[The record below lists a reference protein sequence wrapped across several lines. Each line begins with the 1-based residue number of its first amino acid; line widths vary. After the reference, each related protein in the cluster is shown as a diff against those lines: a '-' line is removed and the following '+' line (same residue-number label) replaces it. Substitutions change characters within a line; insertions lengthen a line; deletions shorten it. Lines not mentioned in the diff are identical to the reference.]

1 MSIDLTGLSAKQL
14 GALIKNAK
22 KQQTVVAKRAPI
34 AKVRTQ
40 LTRAAKAQ
48 GYSIE
53 ELFGA
58 AASAGPGRPAAAAG
72 KPGPRAGRK
81 LGKVAPKYRN
91 PANAQET
98 WTGRGKQPR
107 WLAELT
113 AAGKKV
119 EDFLIKK
126 DGGAK
131 PAKKATAKKATRK
144 TATKRAT
151 KKAKAA

>member
-58 AASAGPGRPAAAAG
+58 AASAGPGRPAAAGKRVRVPDASWARLHRNTAIPPMPR
-72 KPGPRAGRK
+72 KPGPAAASSRAG
-81 LGKVAPKYRN
+81 
-91 PANAQET
+91 
-98 WTGRGKQPR
+98 
-107 WLAELT
+107 WLN
-113 AAGKKV
+113 
-119 EDFLIKK
+119 
-126 DGGAK
+126 
-131 PAKKATAKKATRK
+131 
-144 TATKRAT
+144 
-151 KKAKAA
+151 

>member
-1 MSIDLTGLSAKQL
+1 MSIDLSGLSAKQL

-22 KQQTVVAKRAPI
+22 KQQTVVAKRTPI

-40 LTRAAKAQ
+40 LTRAAKAH

-58 AASAGPGRPAAAAG
+58 SATASAGPGRPAAAA

-91 PANAQET
+91 PANPQEA

-119 EDFLIKK
+119 EDFLISKVGGKK
-126 DGGAK
+126 T
-131 PAKKATAKKATRK
+131 PAKKTSARK
-144 TATKRAT
+144 VVTKRAT
-151 KKAKAA
+151 KKSKAA

>member
-58 AASAGPGRPAAAAG
+58 AASAGPGRPAAAG

>member
-1 MSIDLTGLSAKQL
+1 MSIDLSGLSAKQL

-58 AASAGPGRPAAAAG
+58 SAGSGRPAAAA

-81 LGKVAPKYRN
+81 LGKVPPKYRN
-91 PANAQET
+91 PANPQEA

-119 EDFLIKK
+119 EDFLISKVSAKK
-126 DGGAK
+126 T
-131 PAKKATAKKATRK
+131 PAKKAAPRKA
-144 TATKRAT
+144 ATKRAT
-151 KKAKAA
+151 KKPKAA